1 MSRYWEDAVYEQPS
15 EDKIRKNAAD
25 TVKKEKKK
33 GKTLSPVIISGRT
46 IAKEWWGKAWCEN
59 LERYADY
66 ESRLDRGKRYVRTG
80 TVIDLQIQKGKISAR
95 VQGRRKTPYKV
106 EIRISPLSEERCQ
119 NMIALCGDKI
129 QNLEAL
135 MEGDFPDE
143 LREAFLQQGGLFP
156 EPKEIAFNCSCPD
169 WALMCKHVA
178 AVLYGVGARFDEN
191 PLLFFELRGLD
202 VGRLIDVTLADR
214 VEKMLENADR
224 PSRRIIQQEDYLKIF
239 GFLADKIYINSRED
253 EMPSKGMYHTVC
265 EAFFNFIP
273 RNHPISF

>member
-1 MSRYWEDAVYEQPS
+1 MSRYWENAVYEQPS
-15 EDKIRKNAAD
+15 TDKIRKNAAD
-25 TVKKEKKK
+25 TARKEKKK
-33 GKTLSPVIISGRT
+33 GKSLSPVIIAGRT

-66 ESRLDRGKRYVRTG
+66 ETRLERGKRYVRTG
-80 TVIDLQIQKGKISAR
+80 AVIDLQIKKGKINAR

-119 NMIALCGDKI
+119 NMIALCGNKI

-135 MEGDFPDE
+135 IEGNFPEE

-156 EPKEIAFNCSCPD
+156 EPKEISFSCSCPD

-202 VGRLIDVTLADR
+202 VVRLIDVTLADR
-214 VEKMLENADR
+214 VEKMLENADQ
-224 PSRRIIQQEDYLKIF
+224 PSERIIQQEDYLKIF
-239 GFLADKIYINSRED
+239 GL
-253 EMPSKGMYHTVC
+253 
-265 EAFFNFIP
+265 
-273 RNHPISF
+273 

>member
-1 MSRYWEDAVYEQPS
+1 MGQYWEGAVYEQPS
-15 EDKIRKNAAD
+15 EDKIRANAAD
-25 TVKKEKKK
+25 TMRKEKKK
-33 GKTLSPVIISGRT
+33 GKNLSPVIITGRD
-46 IAKEWWGKAWCEN
+46 IVKEWWGKAWCEN

-80 TVIDLQIQKGKISAR
+80 AVVDLQIQKGKINAR
-95 VQGRRKTPYKV
+95 VQGRRKTPYKI

-119 NMIALCGDKI
+119 NIIALCGNKI

-135 MEGDFPDE
+135 VRGDFPEE

-156 EPKEIAFNCSCPD
+156 EPREIAFNCSCPD

-224 PSRRIIQQEDYLKIF
+224 PSGRIIKQDDYLKIF
-239 GFLADKIYINSRED
+239 GF
-253 EMPSKGMYHTVC
+253 
-265 EAFFNFIP
+265 
-273 RNHPISF
+273 